1 MAQVLPTFL
10 VQDRAPATISTYLR
24 AYRSWRSWAV
34 QHNASALPAD
44 PVVFTLYVVSLV
56 QLARSVSAVNS
67 AIYGVSYVHK
77 KSGFPEPSEYPVVKQ
92 LVDVAKRVLAKPKT
106 CKKPLTVT
114 QMRALVAR
122 LERGTVADLQLAVM
136 FSLGFFGFLRWDD
149 LQHLSPDSLHF
160 CESHVAIFL
169 KRRKNDQFREGSW
182 VFIARSST
190 PPCPVAVLEK
200 FLRIGNHSSGS
211 KLFRRVQNTKCG
223 VRLRDQPMSYSRARE
238 LLKKELQREGLDP
251 HQFGLHSL
259 RSGGASAAA
268 ALGVPDR
275 LFQRHG
281 GWCSE
286 KARNGYVEDSIDSL
300 LLVSK
305 SMLG

>member
-67 AIYGVSYVHK
+67 AIYGASYVHK
-77 KSGFPEPSEYPVVKQ
+77 KSGFPEPSEYVKQ
-92 LVDVAKRVLAKPKT
+92 LVDAAKRVLAKPKT
-106 CKKPLTVT
+106 RKKPLTVT
-114 QMRALVAR
+114 QVRALVAR
-122 LERGTVADLQLAVM
+122 LERGKVADLQLAVM

-182 VFIARSST
+182 VFVARSST
-190 PPCPVAVLEK
+190 PPCLVAVLEK

-223 VRLRDQPMSYSRARE
+223 VRLRDQPMSCSRARA
-238 LLKKELQREGLDP
+238 LLKKELQQEGLDP
-251 HQFGLHSL
+251 TSL
-259 RSGGASAAA
+259 VFTA
-268 ALGVPDR
+268 
-275 LFQRHG
+275 
-281 GWCSE
+281 C
-286 KARNGYVEDSIDSL
+286 AREEPQL
-300 LLVSK
+300 LL
-305 SMLG
+305 L

>member
-1 MAQVLPTFL
+1 MTQVLPTFL

-67 AIYGVSYVHK
+67 AIYVH

-92 LVDVAKRVLAKPKT
+92 LVDAAKRVLAKPKT
-106 CKKPLTVT
+106 RKKPLTVT
-114 QMRALVAR
+114 QVRALVAR

-182 VFIARSST
+182 VFVVRSST
-190 PPCPVAVLEK
+190 PPSPVAVLEK

-211 KLFRRVQNTKCG
+211 KLFRHVQNTKCG
-223 VRLRDQPMSYSRARE
+223 VRLRDQPMSYSCARK

-251 HQFGLHSL
+251 HQFGLHNL

-281 GWCSE
+281 GWRSE

-305 SMLG
+305 SMFG

>member
-10 VQDRAPATISTYLR
+10 VQDRAPATISPYLR

-77 KSGFPEPSEYPVVKQ
+77 KSGIPEPSEYPVVKQ
-92 LVDVAKRVLAKPKT
+92 LVDAAKRVLAKPKT
-106 CKKPLTVT
+106 RKKPLTVT
-114 QMRALVAR
+114 QVRALVAR
-122 LERGTVADLQLAVM
+122 LERGTVADFQLAVM

-149 LQHLSPDSLHF
+149 LQHLSPD
-160 CESHVAIFL
+160 VAIFL

-182 VFIARSST
+182 VFVARSST
-190 PPCPVAVLEK
+190 TPCPFAVLEK

-238 LLKKELQREGLDP
+238 LLKKELQGEGLD
-251 HQFGLHSL
+251 HSL
-259 RSGGASAAA
+259 VFTA
-268 ALGVPDR
+268 
-275 LFQRHG
+275 
-281 GWCSE
+281 C
-286 KARNGYVEDSIDSL
+286 AREEPQL
-300 LLVSK
+300 LLLWEFLTVCSNDTGVGVAK
-305 SMLG
+305 RPEMAMLRTPLTRSFWSQNQC